1 MMNAILDTM
10 LARRATKRFDGTH
23 RIPDETLAAILH
35 AARTAPTA
43 FNIQNWRFLVVRDL
57 AVRAEIKAVAWNQ
70 PQIEE
75 CSALIVLCADMHAYA
90 KNPGRYW
97 KDAPEAMRE
106 KYVGM
111 ITQFYENNPA
121 MQRDEAFRSA
131 GMAAYALM
139 MAATAHGYDTC
150 PMDGFDFEQVAE
162 IIRLPKD
169 HALVMFVAIGKG
181 TGELPPHGGRIPD
194 ADIIV
199 HDRF

>member
-1 MMNAILDTM
+1 MNEILDTM
-10 LARRATKRFDGTH
+10 HARRAVKHFDAGH
-23 RIPDETLAAILH
+23 EMPGETLAAILH

-43 FNIQNWRFLVVRDL
+43 FNIQNWRFLVVRDP
-57 AVRAEIKAVAWNQ
+57 AVRAAIKAVAWNQ

-90 KNPGRYW
+90 KDPGRYW

-106 KYVGM
+106 KYVSM
-111 ITQFYENNPA
+111 ITQYYENNPA

-139 MAATAHGYDTC
+139 MAAAAFGYDTC

-162 IIRLPKD
+162 IVRLPRD

-181 TGELPPHGGRIPD
+181 MGDLPPHGGRIAD
-194 ADIIV
+194 ADIIAY
-199 HDRF
+199 DRF